1 MNFKTV
7 NVSCVVDGALVLTN
21 QDAQGLLKV
30 SNNRTWAKIRGAIG
44 LPESIQDPGSVSF
57 SEADIKWAWI
67 CQKWIDCRLR
77 RGDIQTTYAT
87 FAALKANNTIDNFLG
102 LLECL
107 KKPANI
113 NEINQLI
120 EDKKSC
126 LLPLSTTSKQQPQR
140 RKTKRNNPMFLTKN
154 RKQQPKVMRVIHQVT
169 A

>member
-1 MNFKTV
+1 MNLKTV
-7 NVSCVVDGALVLTN
+7 NISCVVNGALVLTN
-21 QDAQGLLKV
+21 QDAQELLKV
-30 SNNRTWAKIRGAIG
+30 SNSGTWAKIRGAIG

-67 CQKWIDCRLR
+67 CKKWIDCRLR
-77 RGDIQTTYAT
+77 RGEIQTTYAT
-87 FAALKANNTIDNFLG
+87 FTALKANNTIDNFLG

-107 KKPANI
+107 EKPANI

-126 LLPLSTTSKQQPQR
+126 LLLV
-140 RKTKRNNPMFLTKN
+140 KN